1 MVDPPLT
8 SLPLVGPSFSSTP
21 VATSVCESTLLAS
34 SLPLAQC
41 TGLEIGETSRGD
53 GSVLED
59 ASRLTSKELA
69 LVVPHLQ
76 EAPFVEFDG
85 DLALNN
91 DTPSIEHLDPICS
104 ELFDSTPTS
113 SPLLSTTP
121 LICMHFMSP

>member
-1 MVDPPLT
+1 L
-8 SLPLVGPSFSSTP
+8 LLHLFSSTP
-21 VATSVCESTLLAS
+21 VVTSICKSTLLAS
-34 SLPLAQC
+34 PLPLSQC
-41 TGLEIGETSRGD
+41 TRSEIGETSRGD

-59 ASRLTSKELA
+59 ASCLRSKELA